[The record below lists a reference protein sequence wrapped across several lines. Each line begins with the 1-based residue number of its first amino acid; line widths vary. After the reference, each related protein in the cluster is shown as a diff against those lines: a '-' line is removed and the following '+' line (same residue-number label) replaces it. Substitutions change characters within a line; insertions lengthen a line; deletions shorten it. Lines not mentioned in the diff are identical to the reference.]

1 MWQDRKHSI
10 TIQYSAPADGADGGA
25 FNELTTWYAKES
37 NKESSTKGYSWP
49 LNAESRYTYNW
60 RGAGWLR
67 MISTRWEIV
76 GLGILPG
83 EGESGV
89 TEDSVVVLVTFVQKT
104 LFSPQALSILIRKE
118 RLDDAQEEKVMNEV
132 RALLRSLGENSL
144 DAEVEKLTAIPRS

>member
-1 MWQDRKHSI
+1 
-10 TIQYSAPADGADGGA
+10 
-25 FNELTTWYAKES
+25 
-37 NKESSTKGYSWP
+37 
-49 LNAESRYTYNW
+49 
-60 RGAGWLR
+60 

-76 GLGILPG
+76 GLCILLG
-83 EGESGV
+83 DGESRV
-89 TEDSVVVLVTFVQKT
+89 TEDGVLVLVMFVQKT